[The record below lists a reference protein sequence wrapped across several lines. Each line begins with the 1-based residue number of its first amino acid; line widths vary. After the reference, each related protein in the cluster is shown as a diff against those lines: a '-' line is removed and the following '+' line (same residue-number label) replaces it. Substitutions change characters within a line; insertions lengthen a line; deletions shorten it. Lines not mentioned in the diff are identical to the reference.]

1 MFQRARSDRA
11 TEQHR
16 PKHAARNNEA
26 AVEEQLN
33 ARVEAEIEQLLTSFG
48 EIIQSSRIYNSRPI
62 DLSGKS
68 ESRSKRPAHHPGQL
82 QQRRSRQSDDES
94 DFDNGITNDDNG
106 DVKNTR
112 AGAEAPKDKYSV
124 AQEAYGAQTRAATM
138 VRSVEKLLA
147 MVADVRRARL
157 VNDSTTM
164 TAVADA
170 RRKALEQRTVLTKDA
185 IEQLNAAVDA
195 AVRDLETVYHNSKY
209 VK

>member
-1 MFQRARSDRA
+1 MFQRARNDRNPDL
-11 TEQHR
+11 QR

-33 ARVEAEIEQLLTSFG
+33 ARVEAEVEQLLTSFG

-62 DLSGKS
+62 NLSGKA
-68 ESRSKRPAHHPGQL
+68 EPRSKRAAHSSQL
-82 QQRRSRQSDDES
+82 QRRSRQSDNDS
-94 DFDNGITNDDNG
+94 DDYDALNDDG
-106 DVKNTR
+106 DIKAPK
-112 AGAEAPKDKYSV
+112 AGSEAPKDKYSV

-157 VNDSTTM
+157 VNDSTTL
-164 TAVADA
+164 TAIADA
-170 RRKALEQRTVLTKDA
+170 RRSALEARTVSTKDA